1 MPSSRTLASLAQLLA
16 LFPAQTAV
24 VLLAKH
30 GLRINVE
37 VGRELLDIHNAL
49 RDQVESPGC
58 LAVLDE
64 VIRTNGDLSN
74 QIKPRY
80 RFKERYDDL
89 KRCLTLDGYRVEER
103 ELTPLDP
110 SITDTPPVEDDLV
123 GGIKTTDLDP
133 TDAIVG
139 KLNDSA
145 ESFRRNPPD
154 YNACLT
160 NARVALESIAREI
173 ARHKF
178 HADPP
183 EYDPAKW
190 GSIVAHLR
198 NQGFFSLEEERGLV
212 GVYAFLSTGTH
223 RPVGLTEDEACRLGR
238 SLALSMCW
246 YLVKRYQSLGRG
258 DA

>member
-1 MPSSRTLASLAQLLA
+1 MLSTRTLASLAQLLA
-16 LFPAQTAV
+16 LFPSQLV
-24 VLLAKH
+24 IVLFTKH
-30 GLRINVE
+30 GLRINIE
-37 VGRELLDIHNAL
+37 VGYELVDIHNAL
-49 RDQVESPGC
+49 RNQSQLPGC

-64 VIRTNGDLSN
+64 VVRTNGDLSN

-80 RFKERYDDL
+80 RFNERYDDL
-89 KRCLTLDGYRVEER
+89 KRCVTLDGYRVEER

-110 SITDTPPVEDDLV
+110 SVSDTPPIEDDLV
-123 GGIKTTDLDP
+123 IGIKATDLDP
-133 TDAIVG
+133 TNAIIG

-145 ESFRRNPPD
+145 ESFRRSPPD

-173 ARHKF
+173 ARRQF
-178 HADPP
+178 HADPG

-198 NQGFFSLEEERGLV
+198 SQGFFSPEEERGLV
-212 GVYAFLSTGTH
+212 GVYAFLSTGAH

-246 YLVKRYQSLGRG
+246 YLVKRYQSYGQG